1 MQSCKGQENCELLK
15 NGVSILLS
23 KKPLGYSNL
32 TRIVLIS
39 TMALFKPSYLKN
51 LFPFH
56 GTRKRTCVIAW
67 PLVVTIGGG
76 RPGFALRN
84 WMQKAFLIV
93 KQFFFIGSGLIR
105 NITWVIR
112 IALPKFGC
120 FYFGSS
126 TKSII
131 YFVNNQFYTLQ
142 IKILFSKTLSF
153 LPQLANISSQD

>member
-32 TRIVLIS
+32 TWIVLICVM
-39 TMALFKPSYLKN
+39 TVFKPSYLI
-51 LFPFH
+51 FPFH

-67 PLVVTIGGG
+67 PSVVTIGGG

-84 WMQKAFLIV
+84 SMQKAFLIV
-93 KQFFFIGSGLIR
+93 RRFFFIGSGSIR

-126 TKSII
+126 TKNII
-131 YFVNNQFYTLQ
+131 HFVNNHFYTFQ
-142 IKILFSKTLSF
+142 IKILFLKTVSF
-153 LPQLANISSQD
+153 LPQLATISSQD